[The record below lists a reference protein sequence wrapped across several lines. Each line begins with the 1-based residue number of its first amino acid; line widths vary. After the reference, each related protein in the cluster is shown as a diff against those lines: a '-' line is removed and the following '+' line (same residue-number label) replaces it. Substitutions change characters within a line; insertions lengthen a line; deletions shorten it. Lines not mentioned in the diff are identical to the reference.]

1 MRTLRLFTR
10 ARIIGWSSSQ
20 FEADCH
26 SNSVLAGHA
35 CQASSSPEWSSML
48 KAMILTTIIGL
59 FTATRTIPIW
69 TSVLVILLLVS
80 AEVIY
85 LGLHHHFSV
94 INDLADL
101 GVLNSIGQISY
112 LAGVFLLA

>member
-1 MRTLRLFTR
+1 LLGVVKPGKV
-10 ARIIGWSSSQ
+10 I
-20 FEADCH
+20 
-26 SNSVLAGHA
+26 HA
-35 CQASSSPEWSSML
+35 QGNDPHDHHR
-48 KAMILTTIIGL
+48 L
-59 FTATRTIPIW
+59 FTATRAIPIW

-80 AEVIY
+80 AEVTY
-85 LGLHHHFSV
+85 LGLHHHSSV

>member
-1 MRTLRLFTR
+1 
-10 ARIIGWSSSQ
+10 
-20 FEADCH
+20 
-26 SNSVLAGHA
+26 
-35 CQASSSPEWSSML
+35 ML
-48 KAMILTTIIGL
+48 KATILTTIIGL

-80 AEVIY
+80 AEVTY
-85 LGLHHHFSV
+85 LGLHHHSS